1 MAPTLCVVKK
11 SPSIA
16 AMDEDSVVT
25 TSKVEAQ
32 GIRQTS
38 WNTWI
43 VICSL
48 VVVVAAVLFIEHH
61 IRGLIVHSSVLN

>member
-25 TSKVEAQ
+25 TCKVEAQ
-32 GIRQTS
+32 VIRRTN

-43 VICSL
+43 VMCSL
-48 VVVVAAVLFIEHH
+48 IVTLAGVLFIEHH
-61 IRGLIVHSSVLN
+61 IRGLIVHSGVLN